1 MGVISFFG
9 FTLIELDGG
18 KVWCAASEADFRK
31 SMSRMG
37 LSESAIEDAVRG
49 KLLKQRSMLGTMHR
63 PLWRLRGKR
72 RPLRARGELLLPHL
86 SISDGNRCLRC
97 PCAVKSRVAGSLG

>member
-49 KLLKQRSMLGTMHR
+49 KLARTGCYLSNGQCLGQCIG
-63 PLWRLRGKR
+63 PYGVC
-72 RPLRARGELLLPHL
+72 E
-86 SISDGNRCLRC
+86 GNVD
-97 PCAVKSRVAGSLG
+97 PYGHAVNCYCHI